1 MANDPFEDILNLEEQ
16 FYQEGYKQGREDG
29 VAAGRS
35 EGRSLGLEKGFQK
48 FAEAGMLF
56 GKAIVWANRLPAV
69 ESRDA
74 TSDASKFEVD
84 STALAL
90 GTQKSEANDSARGF
104 TLPSLPRNARLERHI
119 TTLYALVE
127 ADTLS
132 TENTDEAVN
141 DFDDRIKRAQGRAK
155 IIERIVGEGAAT
167 KSKAQAPTSPT
178 SAAVSGHDAKEQS

>member
-16 FYQEGYKQGREDG
+16 FYQEGYKQGQEDG

-48 FAEAGMLF
+48 FAEAGMLY

-69 ESRDA
+69 KSRYQASD
-74 TSDASKFEVD
+74 TSVRGGKETEIDRS
-84 STALAL
+84 SSLA
-90 GTQKSEANDSARGF
+90 
-104 TLPSLPRNARLERHI
+104 LPSLPDNARLEKHV

-127 ADTLS
+127 AETLS
-132 TENTDEAVN
+132 TENNDEAVN

-155 IIERIVGEGAAT
+155 MIERIVGEGAAAKT
-167 KSKAQAPTSPT
+167 KTQAPTSPT
-178 SAAVSGHDAKEQS
+178 KTTSRGLNI